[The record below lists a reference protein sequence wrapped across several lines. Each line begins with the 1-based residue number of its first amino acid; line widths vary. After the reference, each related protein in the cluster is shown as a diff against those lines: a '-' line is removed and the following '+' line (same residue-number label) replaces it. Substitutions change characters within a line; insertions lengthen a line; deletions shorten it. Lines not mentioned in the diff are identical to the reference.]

1 MRLSVKMVL
10 IFTAMMLTALLV
22 MSSLSARSAVEDAN
36 AFAEARLHNITV
48 SIARDLKDEFSMMH
62 LTLKELADD
71 ADFMSTL
78 NQIVRD
84 DSDDQKMGLRA
95 GAKAVTRL
103 RTSSLVNENYRVSFY
118 TRDGIFL
125 TFPSLAEEGTV
136 EENANTNRMENIVS
150 AFPWLDRADATDSFC
165 VLALHEDSFDPGKST
180 LLYGIIQRV
189 SYGDSV
195 IGYLEI
201 DRLSDQL
208 ARVMDYV
215 DDDNISVEIYLS
227 NGHVLF
233 SNRKKPDPDVLTFWP
248 TNLSDDA
255 YTRIVPEGQSEAFDT
270 HHEYLGDYSLHIMIA
285 QPASVIDQNNQ
296 DLRWSMFRRAMYIM
310 IPTLLLIAYVSVRL
324 TRSTTRLTRKV
335 RQISTEN
342 MLNRDSEQ
350 LRTLTETVTAPVD
363 REIHELE
370 IVFNSMMRKLQENA
384 SVEIALREGTLQAQ
398 LNALQ
403 TQINPHFIYNTLN
416 IISARSMESGNYD
429 VIEIC
434 DQFAQMLRYS
444 TDTRSRTA
452 TVAEEIENVR
462 NYLMLAKARYEEN
475 LEYTIDV
482 PESLNSIII
491 PKLTLQPLVENALS
505 HGYDGRNV
513 LRKLSVSGQV
523 KNNDLILEIRDNG
536 NGFSDE
542 MLDNLRARIREIEEG
557 KVSIESSGGHI
568 GLVNTCLRL
577 YYYSHGTM
585 HIAIRNEDGAVI
597 TITLQ
602 RGQ

>member
-48 SIARDLKDEFSMMH
+48 SIARDLEDEFSMMH
-62 LTLKELADD
+62 LTLKELTDD
-71 ADFMSTL
+71 TDFMSTL

-95 GAKAVTRL
+95 GIKAVTRL

-118 TRDGIFL
+118 TRNGVFL
-125 TFPSLAEEGTV
+125 TFPALAEEGTV
-136 EENANTNRMENIVS
+136 DANYNTNRMEDIVS
-150 AFPWLDRADATDSFC
+150 AFPWLDRAEATDSFC
-165 VLALHEDSFDPGKST
+165 VLALHEDSFDPGGSP
-180 LLYGIIQRV
+180 LLYGIFQRV

-195 IGYLEI
+195 IGYLEV

-215 DDDNISVEIYLS
+215 DEDNISVEIYLS

-233 SNRKKPDPDVLTFWP
+233 SNRKKPDPDVLTAWP
-248 TNLSDDA
+248 VNLADDT
-255 YTRIVPEGQSEAFDT
+255 YTRITPEGQRDPFDIY
-270 HHEYLGDYSLHIMIA
+270 HAKLADYDLHVLIA

-296 DLRWSMFRRAMYIM
+296 DLRWSLFRRAMYIM

-335 RQISTEN
+335 RQISAEN
-342 MLNRDSEQ
+342 MLNHDSEQ
-350 LRTLTETVTAPVD
+350 LRALTETVTSPVD
-363 REIHELE
+363 RETHELE
-370 IVFNSMMRKLQENA
+370 NVFNAMMQKLRENA
-384 SVEIALREGTLQAQ
+384 AVEIALREGTLQAQ

-434 DQFAQMLRYS
+434 DKFAQMLRYS

-475 LEYTIDV
+475 LEYSIDV
-482 PESLNSIII
+482 PESLNSIVI
-491 PKLTLQPLVENALS
+491 PKLTLQPLVENALT

-523 KNNDLILEIRDNG
+523 KDNDLILEIRDNG

-542 MLDNLRARIREIEEG
+542 MLDNLRSRIREIEEG

-577 YYYSHGTM
+577 YYYSHGAM
-585 HIAIRNEDGAVI
+585 HVAIRNEDGAVI